1 MERSSLPIDSAVK
14 PDKFAV
20 NQSQFLNRFTDE
32 LPSELSGELSKEL
45 SNEQLNE
52 QPNERLNDR
61 SNRFSNQFS
70 IQFPVLNL
78 TPSMMTNEKMGFCAD
93 CNNNHIE
100 NSLNGKT
107 IGDSNDK
114 IKSNFSGNFN
124 GTFNS
129 KSNSKANPNDGLAP
143 TVKRRR
149 ELGNRGY
156 VKKMRKIPFLGIFCA
171 IMYAFFMST
180 SVALL
185 KIVPNLHPIAVL
197 VYR

>member
-1 MERSSLPIDSAVK
+1 M
-14 PDKFAV
+14 
-20 NQSQFLNRFTDE
+20 T
-32 LPSELSGELSKEL
+32 SEQTGLC
-45 SNEQLNE
+45 N
-52 QPNERLNDR
+52 
-61 SNRFSNQFS
+61 
-70 IQFPVLNL
+70 
-78 TPSMMTNEKMGFCAD
+78 D
-93 CNNNHIE
+93 CNNNPVDSALKTI
-100 NSLNGKT
+100 SDSNGKHNPN
-107 IGDSNDK
+107 GSDPNGLK
-114 IKSNFSGNFN
+114 NAEASNFQ
-124 GTFNS
+124 
-129 KSNSKANPNDGLAP
+129 